1 MAVAP
6 ISAPPPSVA
15 EVIVSTRA
23 VANVL
28 VAGGTLVA
36 VASECLSL
44 DRLRLC
50 ASLALALAPRRGVVF
65 LCFRRH
71 LVSLLVL
78 LLATFS
84 CLSTI

>member
-23 VANVL
+23 IPDAILEALCLGLGVGFGF
-28 VAGGTLVA
+28 AG
-36 VASECLSL
+36 
-44 DRLRLC
+44 
-50 ASLALALAPRRGVVF
+50 ASLALALAPRRLVLF

>member
-1 MAVAP
+1 M
-6 ISAPPPSVA
+6 
-15 EVIVSTRA
+15 
-23 VANVL
+23 VL
-28 VAGGTLVA
+28 EA
-36 VASECLSL
+36 
-44 DRLRLC
+44 LRLGLGFGFGFAG
-50 ASLALALAPRRGVVF
+50 ASLALALAPRRLVLF